1 MYSGVAGLFRSSD
14 QTAPP
19 VILIEPAK
27 STVAGGWV
35 VGGLVLGVT
44 ELVGTTVEEG
54 VGAIE
59 EVTTVVL
66 SVTGVEDGITVD
78 VDVGWTVSVGSIEED
93 SVTISEDVVTE
104 DDDSS
109 IVDEVIVIVDV
120 GSIVDVG

>member
-1 MYSGVAGLFRSSD
+1 MAGLFRSSD

>member
-78 VDVGWTVSVGSIEED
+78 VDVGWTVSVGSIEDD

>member
-1 MYSGVAGLFRSSD
+1 M
-14 QTAPP
+14 
-19 VILIEPAK
+19 
-27 STVAGGWV
+27 
-35 VGGLVLGVT
+35 LGVT

-66 SVTGVEDGITVD
+66 SVTGVEDDITVD
-78 VDVGWTVSVGSIEED
+78 VDVGWTVSVGSIEDD

-109 IVDEVIVIVDV
+109 SVDEVIVIVDV